1 MYGLNIPT
9 IGFVSLHAYACPNVN
24 YEVSALV
31 GQFYVAVYTGGVQ
44 HRLTANDASTC
55 EWH

>member
-1 MYGLNIPT
+1 VYGLNIPT